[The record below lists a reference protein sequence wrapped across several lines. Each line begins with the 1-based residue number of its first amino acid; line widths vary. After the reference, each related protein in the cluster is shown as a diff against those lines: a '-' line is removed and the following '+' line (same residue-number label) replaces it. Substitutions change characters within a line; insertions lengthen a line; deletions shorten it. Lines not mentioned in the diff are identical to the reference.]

1 MNSTPGFTDAPKCIN
16 GASDLM
22 VAVFGDAG
30 RHARAAVG
38 VSALPAGRSG
48 DRCNSRIEVSYAT
61 VSNGVRSVISRV
73 KSLTLPYSAGM
84 SKRFLIAVLVFASS
98 GAFAQT
104 YPTRPVRLLVGYSPG
119 GAVDITA
126 RLAGQHLT
134 TALGQQVVID
144 NRPGAGGTVAA
155 TLLLRAEPDG
165 YTLMMG
171 SNGEMAISPTLRL
184 NLAYEPLRDFAPVSR
199 VGASQLAL
207 VVYPGLPAKS
217 VAELIALAKSKPGA
231 INFASSGTGT
241 TSHLSSELFKDMA
254 GIDIVH
260 VPYKGA
266 APAVTELIGGRVQML
281 ITGYSTT
288 VPHLKAG
295 RLRALAVT
303 GATRLKT
310 APGLPTIGET
320 LKDYDVTS
328 WYGVFAPARTSK
340 AIIDRLHNA
349 IATLA
354 KRPEVTERLTS
365 LGIAPEGNTPAAFR
379 AQVKSE
385 VTKWGKIVKRAKV
398 KVE

>member
-1 MNSTPGFTDAPKCIN
+1 M
-16 GASDLM
+16 
-22 VAVFGDAG
+22 
-30 RHARAAVG
+30 
-38 VSALPAGRSG
+38 
-48 DRCNSRIEVSYAT
+48 
-61 VSNGVRSVISRV
+61 ISRV